1 MTNYYSKESIK
12 DRLNTQDNRMTQ
24 DPFFIVQEEFR
35 DIGYDLDYSLDENIA
50 LFEWEDTECIL
61 FPGDEGYK
69 RALQDSNYEHT
80 GFVARWESVAY
91 FFTEGAADEYI
102 DKNRHRHEGVL
113 RTYADSLYNNPEM
126 KAVRAI
132 LMEGESESDPL
143 EKYRLDLSSVEEEW
157 NTLSPEAKERFR
169 QIEASKWG
177 WGTEY
182 KLGVAH
188 TVSSLDNPN
197 APGLGW
203 KLSDKAKA
211 EIKEIEDSQ
220 RRAWQMAPFI
230 WAD

>member
-1 MTNYYSKESIK
+1 
-12 DRLNTQDNRMTQ
+12 MTQ
-24 DPFFIVQEEFR
+24 DPFFVVQEEFR

-69 RALQDSNYEHT
+69 RALQDTNYEHT
-80 GFVARWESVAY
+80 GFVTRWESVAY

-126 KAVRAI
+126 KAIRAM
-132 LMEGESESDPL
+132 LMEDEESGTDRL
-143 EKYRLDLSSVEEEW
+143 EKYRLDLSSIEKEW

-169 QIEASKWG
+169 QIEAAQK
-177 WGTEY
+177 WGTEV
-182 KLGVAH
+182 KFEVAH
-188 TVSSLDNPN
+188 TISSLDDPD

-203 KLSDKAKA
+203 ELSDEAKA
-211 EIKEIEDSQ
+211 DIEEMESHGRWFPSPWNYFKWDK
-220 RRAWQMAPFI
+220 
-230 WAD
+230 